1 MREDAVKPEQVR
13 ALARAWWLAVALGLL
28 SLIAGGLVL
37 AKPDHSLRA
46 VAVII
51 GIFVLIDGAV
61 ELYLSLAGRVEDR
74 ATAALLAIVNVIVG
88 VLLIRHPIA
97 GVQAIALFI
106 GIWLIAV
113 GVLRGLAALDT
124 PAPRLGRLIVA
135 GVEIIAGI
143 VIVSSPN
150 IGYATLALLV
160 GLVCRQRDRDD
171 RVRHPS
177 ADAQA
182 QWAARGCRR
191 RELMVVVA
199 MLAWATA
206 IRRRIWTSRPR
217 CRRRARGGPSPDVR
231 AGWPCQSTPARARS
245 ARARARWPIVRR

>member
-160 GLVCRQRDRDD
+160 GLSFVANGIAMIVFGILLRTL
-171 RVRHPS
+171 
-177 ADAQA
+177 
-182 QWAARGCRR
+182 RR
-191 RELMVVVA
+191 NG
-199 MLAWATA
+199 
-206 IRRRIWTSRPR
+206 
-217 CRRRARGGPSPDVR
+217 RRADV
-231 AGWPCQSTPARARS
+231 AVAS
-245 ARARARWPIVRR
+245 

>member
-1 MREDAVKPEQVR
+1 MAPAAKQKLPIPTLLKFPQTYTRATGMSSGELTISRHDRASTNRSYRLTAATTSSATATALAVRRERGTLARSFVREDAVTPEQVR

-37 AKPDHSLRA
+37 ARPDHSLRA
-46 VAVII
+46 VAATI

-124 PAPRLGRLIVA
+124 PAPRLGRL
-135 GVEIIAGI
+135 
-143 VIVSSPN
+143 SS
-150 IGYATLALLV
+150 
-160 GLVCRQRDRDD
+160 
-171 RVRHPS
+171 
-177 ADAQA
+177 
-182 QWAARGCRR
+182 RG
-191 RELMVVVA
+191 
-199 MLAWATA
+199 
-206 IRRRIWTSRPR
+206 SRSS
-217 CRRRARGGPSPDVR
+217 RG
-231 AGWPCQSTPARARS
+231 Q
-245 ARARARWPIVRR
+245 